1 MAGASLLYGPV
12 QTALIERLRVR
23 GRGTREGHHV
33 VVSGWGA
40 RQGKR
45 KDPEKKEVNGD
56 AQMRRM

>member
-1 MAGASLLYGPV
+1 MYGPV
-12 QTALIERLRVR
+12 RTTLMERLRVR
-23 GRGTREGHHV
+23 GRGTREGRHV